1 MVGKELYPRN
11 IDNTLNNYFFK
22 APITA
27 PFAVSYFEEIL
38 LVKLADLFNT
48 TMGGPW
54 QVE

>member
-38 LVKLADLFNT
+38 LVKLPICLT
-48 TMGGPW
+48 QQWGVLGR
-54 QVE
+54 